1 MTLTHHL
8 PASRTPGRVVIVG
21 GGGFVGGAVDRR
33 LRRDGIEVRSVGR
46 RDLDLQDPASATALA
61 ALLRPDDALVFSA
74 ARAPCRDVAMM
85 IDNMLIVRTVMTAL
99 AAAPVAHVVN
109 ISSDAVYG
117 DETVPITEAMAPAPT
132 TLHGA
137 MHLTRE
143 IALAG
148 AVGDRLAILRPTLIY
163 GEADPHNGY
172 GPNRFRRLA
181 NRNEDITLFGEGEER
196 RDHVLVDDVAEL
208 VVRVLSR
215 RSTGTLNV
223 ATGAVHSFR
232 DAAEMAIAAAGSSAA
247 IRTSPRSGPMPHNGY
262 RAFDPAAT
270 TAAFPDFRY
279 VALPD
284 GIGRV
289 QAGVVRDRAEAQD
302 A

>member
-8 PASRTPGRVVIVG
+8 PAARTPGRVVIIG
-21 GGGFVGGAVDRR
+21 GGGFVGGAVCRR
-33 LRRDGIEVRSVGR
+33 LSRDDVEVLSVGR
-46 RDLDLQDPASATALA
+46 RDLDLQDPSSATRLA
-61 ALLRPDDALVFSA
+61 GLLRPDDSVVFSA
-74 ARAPCRDVAMM
+74 ARAPCRDVGMM
-85 IDNMLIVRTVMTAL
+85 IDNMTIVQTVMTAL
-99 AAAPVAHVVN
+99 AAAPVAHVLNV
-109 ISSDAVYG
+109 SSDAVYG

-143 IALAG
+143 IALEG

-163 GEADPHNGY
+163 GEADPHDGY

-181 NRNEDITLFGEGEER
+181 NRSADITLFGEGEER

-208 VVRVLSR
+208 VVRVLAR

-232 DAAEMAIAAAGSSAA
+232 EAAEMAVAAAGSTTA

-270 TAAFPDFRY
+270 ASAFPDFRY
-279 VALPD
+279 VDLLD
-284 GIGRV
+284 GIRRV
-289 QAGVVRDRAEAQD
+289 QTAARNRAEAPN